1 MAQFDW
7 DRRWDREHGRDSE
20 ERRRRELDEGWR
32 ERERDFREGGE
43 QRDRF
48 TQGPGREQEREGWGE
63 RGEDWRR
70 RQPWSGEN
78 RTEIGRDREYPSRS
92 DWGAQGRW
100 GSYGNRSADWSE
112 ERWEP
117 GRDRDWN
124 RGNQERRNDEWLRSY
139 GHGTS
144 YGGGLGGSQEM
155 GRFAGRGPKN
165 WHRSDERIREDVNER
180 LTDHPDID
188 ASEIEVQVK
197 NGEVTLA
204 GTLNDRH
211 SKRLAEEVAERVSG
225 VKEVHNQVRIQTT
238 AQTGSSLNR

>member
-1 MAQFDW
+1 
-7 DRRWDREHGRDSE
+7 
-20 ERRRRELDEGWR
+20 
-32 ERERDFREGGE
+32 
-43 QRDRF
+43 
-48 TQGPGREQEREGWGE
+48 
-63 RGEDWRR
+63 
-70 RQPWSGEN
+70 
-78 RTEIGRDREYPSRS
+78 
-92 DWGAQGRW
+92 
-100 GSYGNRSADWSE
+100 
-112 ERWEP
+112 
-117 GRDRDWN
+117 
-124 RGNQERRNDEWLRSY
+124 LRSY